1 MHVVSL
7 NMFRPFSSTKEKQ
20 MSEDL
25 TQQLLESIA
34 QLQQRLSNLEQVK
47 SVKKSVIRHGHP
59 GKAYAGLSGHYFEL
73 PYYNDCE
80 TYAVAKEQLDLCLTN
95 PEFVTALQKINLGRA
110 ILQHYHTTGNMIF
123 WAPNQESL
131 MFGPA
136 RSGVNKLPPAQLF
149 QVPVNKLTQL
159 GAHDGDKVGRNQV
172 ELIVQLDAFLDAEQQ
187 VKTLNKLNAK
197 LEKMKETANTPTQ
210 KKQS

>member
-1 MHVVSL
+1 
-7 NMFRPFSSTKEKQ
+7 
-20 MSEDL
+20 MSDNS
-25 TQQLLESIA
+25 TQQLLDAIA

-47 SVKKSVIRHGHP
+47 TSKKVVGRSGQP
-59 GKAYAGLSGHYFEL
+59 PKAYAGLSGHYFEL

-80 TYAVAKEQLDLCLTN
+80 TYAAAKEQLDLCLTS

-110 ILQHYHTTGNMIF
+110 ILQHYHITGNMIF

-136 RSGVNKLPPAQLF
+136 RSGVKELPPSQLF
-149 QVPVNKLTQL
+149 QIPVNKLTQL

-197 LEKMKETANTPTQ
+197 LEKMKAETTTP
-210 KKQS
+210 KKA

>member
-80 TYAVAKEQLDLCLTN
+80 TYAAAKEQLDLCLTN

-172 ELIVQLDAFLDAEQQ
+172 ELIVGLDSFLEMEAQER
-187 VKTLNKLNAK
+187 TIAK
-197 LEKMKETANTPTQ
+197 LQEKLKVSKQ
-210 KKQS
+210 KKV

>member
-1 MHVVSL
+1 
-7 NMFRPFSSTKEKQ
+7 
-20 MSEDL
+20 MSDNS
-25 TQQLLESIA
+25 TQQLLDAIA
-34 QLQQRLSNLEQVK
+34 QLQQRLSNLEQSK
-47 SVKKSVIRHGHP
+47 SVKKTVGRSGQP
-59 GKAYAGLSGHYFEL
+59 PKAYAGLSGHYFEL

-80 TYAVAKEQLDLCLTN
+80 TYAAAKEQLDLCLTN